1 MTYFNPDEEVLNIEL
16 TPYGKYLFSQGKF
29 RPAKYSFSD
38 EDVVYNVA
46 QMSGSSTFTEEQ
58 NTANTRIIQ
67 DTPYTKP
74 TPRKVQVVSKDIM
87 PDNMLDTQQEMYI
100 GTQRSYINSLG
111 NAKYDTS
118 LAPKMKLS
126 VLNGEKITNID
137 LALQPQHLTTG
148 SLQTGGHPDLAIPQ
162 VDIDFIV
169 RTSIVSAERP
179 EKVFMTEEAPIFING
194 VPTNPGITLKDGGS
208 VVKQNNEFYFLIEED
223 NTHNMLDS
231 FSLEVYEVM
240 PEIDEYTKANKLRQL
255 MFFKDRE
262 ELAVK
267 DNILLPDEEVLPILE
282 QLNTML
288 FQEEGTIS
296 TNVSSYINIFT
307 DYYEEISEDLICEYI
322 NGLRNNGFALDT
334 TIQCPDKLPINQIA
348 YDIYATDGIISDEC

>member
-29 RPAKYSFSD
+29 RPAMYSFSD
-38 EDVVYNVA
+38 EDVVYNVS
-46 QMSGSSTFTEEQ
+46 QMSGSATFTEEQ
-58 NTANTRIIQ
+58 NSANLRIVQ
-67 DTPYTKP
+67 ETPYTKP
-74 TPRKVQVVSKDIM
+74 TPRKVQTVSKDKIESA
-87 PDNMLDTQQEMYI
+87 LDSQQEMYI

-111 NAKYDTS
+111 NSRYDS
-118 LAPKMKLS
+118 NLAPKMKLS
-126 VLNGEKITNID
+126 VLNGEKIMNID

-162 VDIDFIV
+162 IDIDFVV

-179 EKVFMTEEAPIFING
+179 EKVFKTEETPIFING
-194 VPTNPGITLKDGGS
+194 VPTNPGLILKDGGS

-223 NTHNMLDS
+223 NTQNMLDS

-255 MFFKDRE
+255 KFFKDRE

-267 DNILLPDEEVLPILE
+267 DNILLPEDKVQPLME
-282 QLNTML
+282 QMNTML
-288 FQEEGTIS
+288 FQEEGPIS

-307 DYYEEISEDLICEYI
+307 DYYEEISEDIICQYI
-322 NGLRNNGFALDT
+322 SSLRNKGFALDT
-334 TIQCPDKLPINQIA
+334 SIQCPDKLPINQIA
-348 YDIYATDGIISDEC
+348 YDIYATDGVISEEC